1 MVLHDHCGGDAS
13 VRLCRVCVCVDIV
26 PDLCITTCDLVGSS
40 GSMLG
45 VSHWSH
51 PLMFGA
57 RVQLL
62 SSLCKDEILYWHT
75 FPSPDLKNLA
85 VQISDTFTERSSTKN
100 TARTLKIDSS
110 PLRPCGLV
118 TVWQDARSARDAAP
132 VRAGTGVCRVVCV
145 GHLVAVSFDCTP
157 SHGPCRDRPAED
169 RASGG
174 DARVICDP
182 NSRTG
187 SAGSHTTTLCVA
199 PPGTDQH
206 SSARGHTM
214 CMAPSVRACAMW
226 A

>member
-1 MVLHDHCGGDAS
+1 MRPHRQQWQHAW
-13 VRLCRVCVCVDIV
+13 CV
-26 PDLCITTCDLVGSS
+26 
-40 GSMLG
+40 
-45 VSHWSH
+45 
-51 PLMFGA
+51 PLEPPSPCTLLYGA
-57 RVQLL
+57 RIQLP
-62 SSLCKDEILYWHT
+62 SLRGSQFALIR
-75 FPSPDLKNLA
+75 SQNLA

>member
-13 VRLCRVCVCVDIV
+13 ILLCRVCVDIV

-51 PLMFGA
+51 PLIRCSRPTPFFTL
-57 RVQLL
+57 RKDDVLYLL
-62 SSLCKDEILYWHT
+62 AVALHPIS
-75 FPSPDLKNLA
+75 NLA

>member
-1 MVLHDHCGGDAS
+1 MITAAGTLLSGCV
-13 VRLCRVCVCVDIV
+13 VCVCVLTLFQICASQHATSSAAV
-26 PDLCITTCDLVGSS
+26 AACLVCRIGATLSCSVLASS
-40 GSMLG
+40 SFLHFAQ
-45 VSHWSH
+45 S
-51 PLMFGA
+51 
-57 RVQLL
+57 RNTLL
-62 SSLCKDEILYWHT
+62 EAV
-75 FPSPDLKNLA
+75 PSPDLKNLA